1 MKNFVLFTLLLA
13 VLVSCRKEDKENFDG
28 PSLEDMYGE
37 FAILQDLSLNLN
49 EADFSIGQQIVFSME
64 LSKNTAWQIKIE
76 GQNSGAVR
84 TLSGTARILSLDNA
98 VWKGEADKFPSFNL
112 EQALITITF
121 PNEPGSPVIQDSVT
135 IIGLKQDVGFLIT
148 SFEDGL
154 GTNWLRFNQSTVAGN
169 IVCDPLQAAKG
180 SCYYSWNGTV
190 GWDWAIGSVTIRPD
204 SGTFGLPAA
213 ANNLFFNIAFKAL
226 ENVGPQ
232 NSFLLFWFDEDD
244 NGDGVFDI
252 NTEDRF
258 IYEYWSNTLD
268 WDLINRKYSDLRF
281 DAAGNIQQTNGNG
294 LTEPAKLISIN
305 VFFLANPA
313 NGNARA
319 LADHL
324 IFTLNEPYKP

>member
-204 SGTFGLPAA
+204 SGTFGLPSA

-232 NSFLLFWFDEDD
+232 NSFLLFWF
-244 NGDGVFDI
+244 
-252 NTEDRF
+252 
-258 IYEYWSNTLD
+258 S
-268 WDLINRKYSDLRF
+268 
-281 DAAGNIQQTNGNG
+281 
-294 LTEPAKLISIN
+294 
-305 VFFLANPA
+305 
-313 NGNARA
+313 
-319 LADHL
+319 
-324 IFTLNEPYKP
+324 